1 MLLKNARALEWCI
14 LSCFFLFIFFCCCFM
29 CVLLLLHSCLQK
41 IWHHKANEP
50 KSAIWL
56 FVHICILLMR
66 HISSRWARCCCYE
79 SRAIV
84 HIFCLKFFSLFL
96 AVFVSHSLNHLF
108 DFRFSFFYSRCLA
121 PSQHGCNYYFDIIG
135 TFFLSFS
142 FFFAHC
148 DYGDVHYTVAHIS
161 PSCPVARTPVWENY
175 NAIIMCWHFGRV
187 YFLHF
192 YHFRWLH

>member
-14 LSCFFLFIFFCCCFM
+14 LSCFFYSSSVAVVL

-84 HIFCLKFFSLFL
+84 HFLFEILFTVSRCVRLSLTQSFI
-96 AVFVSHSLNHLF
+96 
-108 DFRFSFFYSRCLA
+108 RFSFFSFLRVVSLHLNMDA
-121 PSQHGCNYYFDIIG
+121 IIISILLVH
-135 TFFLSFS
+135 FLIFLSFS
-142 FFFAHC
+142 LAHC
-148 DYGDVHYTVAHIS
+148 VRGDVHYTVAHIS

>member
-14 LSCFFLFIFFCCCFM
+14 LLCFFYSSSFAVVL

-84 HIFCLKFFSLFL
+84 HFFVWNSFHCFSLCSSLTHSIIYSIF
-96 AVFVSHSLNHLF
+96 VFFFFFALSRSISTWMQLLF
-108 DFRFSFFYSRCLA
+108 R
-121 PSQHGCNYYFDIIG
+121 YYWYI
-135 TFFLSFS
+135 FLSFS

-148 DYGDVHYTVAHIS
+148 DCGDVHYTVAHIS

>member
-1 MLLKNARALEWCI
+1 MMYSLV
-14 LSCFFLFIFFCCCFM
+14 FFFYSSSVAVVL

-84 HIFCLKFFSLFL
+84 HFLFEILFTVSRCVRLSLTQSFI
-96 AVFVSHSLNHLF
+96 
-108 DFRFSFFYSRCLA
+108 RFSFFSFSLRCLA

-135 TFFLSFS
+135 AFSYLSLSLSLIVSVVMSITRLLIFLPLVPSR
-142 FFFAHC
+142 
-148 DYGDVHYTVAHIS
+148 VHPYEKTI
-161 PSCPVARTPVWENY
+161 TQ
-175 NAIIMCWHFGRV
+175 
-187 YFLHF
+187 
-192 YHFRWLH
+192 